1 MKRFSKF
8 AITCAFLFMISMA
21 PFSLN
26 AQGPLDE
33 GIPPNPCTDPD
44 DYCPIDGGVVALLVV
59 GVGYGIKKVN
69 DSRKKPIA
77 TE

>member
-1 MKRFSKF
+1 MV
-8 AITCAFLFMISMA
+8 
-21 PFSLN
+21 SLVPVSLI
-26 AQGPLDE
+26 AQDQGRPLDY
-33 GIPPNPCTDPD
+33 GTQQDDGDPTNPCTDPD